1 MASIGSGS
9 RKRVGSKREPQVSS
23 NFLNRKI
30 YMKTLTTGNYNVIYS
45 SLIINKGLFTQVIE
59 TLSADSVSVMQPR
72 YAAGN
77 FRSWSKEIQV

>member
-1 MASIGSGS
+1 
-9 RKRVGSKREPQVSS
+9 
-23 NFLNRKI
+23 
-30 YMKTLTTGNYNVIYS
+30 MKTLTTGNYNVIYS

>member
-1 MASIGSGS
+1 
-9 RKRVGSKREPQVSS
+9 
-23 NFLNRKI
+23 
-30 YMKTLTTGNYNVIYS
+30 MKTLTTGNYNVIYS

-77 FRSWSKEIQV
+77 FRS